1 MATAVENELRRA
13 TVAGTPCAPVRERAT
28 TDVSG
33 RLRRSAGSLRSR
45 SRLEGWQPQWPIAE
59 RVNDHVVR
67 PGDSRSGARCQHPG
81 LPRVQH
87 LVAREETTMSIS
99 NAVEEYERLR
109 ADFRAKG
116 LGGRTG
122 FGQRPALLVID
133 LIRGFTDTR
142 SPLAGELDS
151 QLQATQQLLADARD
165 ADVPVIFSTV
175 AYDADLQEAG
185 KWIRKIPSNSW
196 LVEGSEW
203 VELDERLG
211 RRENEMLLVKK
222 YASCFF
228 GTDLAARL
236 ISRGVDTVI
245 LLGCT
250 TSGCIRATAV
260 DACSYGFHTV
270 VVEEGVGDR
279 AELPHLASLFD
290 IDNKYGDVVSLED
303 ASAYLQHVRQ

>member
-1 MATAVENELRRA
+1 M
-13 TVAGTPCAPVRERAT
+13 
-28 TDVSG
+28 D
-33 RLRRSAGSLRSR
+33 
-45 SRLEGWQPQWPIAE
+45 PQ
-59 RVNDHVVR
+59 D
-67 PGDSRSGARCQHPG
+67 
-81 LPRVQH
+81 
-87 LVAREETTMSIS
+87 
-99 NAVEEYERLR
+99 
-109 ADFRAKG
+109 
-116 LGGRTG
+116 
-122 FGQRPALLVID
+122 
-133 LIRGFTDTR
+133 
-142 SPLAGELDS
+142 
-151 QLQATQQLLADARD
+151 
-165 ADVPVIFSTV
+165 
-175 AYDADLQEAG
+175 
-185 KWIRKIPSNSW
+185 PSNSW
-196 LVEGSEW
+196 LMEGNEW

-303 ASAYLQHVRQ
+303 ASAYLQHVHQ